1 MSGLT
6 NGRIAIP
13 KNMINNPGILAP
25 RVGAVQTAATPY
37 VDALTGG
44 WCNTPLANA
53 YFSAKNIDR
62 LQLLLIKGVKERSN
76 GQYVI
81 GKQCEDELKTIM
93 RSVFLQHSKNNGD
106 PIEGQVRELNARV
119 LDYAVGQ
126 VYGEAQGYMKYI
138 QDSSTIYNQGTALL
152 PNPSPNDSVCKQLI
166 FGRRGV

>member
-13 KNMINNPGILAP
+13 KDMINNPGILAP
-25 RVGAVQTAATPY
+25 RIGAVQTPATPY
-37 VDALTGG
+37 ADALTGG
-44 WCNTPLANA
+44 WCSTPLANA
-53 YFSAKNIDR
+53 YFSAANIDR
-62 LQLLLIKGVKERSN
+62 LQNALIDGVKRRSN

-81 GKQCEDELKTIM
+81 GRQCEDELKTIM
-93 RSVFLQHSKNNGD
+93 RSVFLQHSKNNGS
-106 PIEGQVRELNARV
+106 PIKGQVDELNKFV

-138 QDSSTIYNQGTALL
+138 QDSSTMYNQGTALL
-152 PNPSPNDSVCKQLI
+152 PNPSPNDTVCKQLV